1 MRAEPPV
8 LVITWLWR
16 TTGHCGHGTSAP
28 GAVREDS
35 ASGFSITGHKHP
47 SSISPLLSS
56 ASVTPCSADPQHSSD
71 PQLNVIHYP
80 LYPRP
85 RPAPA
90 HTSRGRA
97 KYSCSVLIAR
107 IVAIKEIADSRE
119 ARLMSESGDGGDC
132 GPGVRTSAASLLH
145 CCTSPW
151 MTWAQSK

>member
-1 MRAEPPV
+1 MRGEPPV

-47 SSISPLLSS
+47 SSISPQLCLGDTLFS
-56 ASVTPCSADPQHSSD
+56 AATFLRSAAKCDSFPAL
-71 PQLNVIHYP
+71 PRA
-80 LYPRP
+80 RP
-85 RPAPA
+85 RPA

-132 GPGVRTSAASLLH
+132 GPGVRTSAASLLLLH